1 MSRSGRY
8 LFNTFIC
15 VLVVAH
21 AAYWYLTGRLDGAPN
36 VRVALWVAQLV
47 LGCIGV
53 VTVSGVP
60 QREDHAIVADGIAA
74 FLDKDIDACRLP
86 D

>member
-15 VLVVAH
+15 ALVVAH
-21 AAYWYLTGRLDGAPN
+21 AVYWFMTGRLEGATN

-53 VTVSGVP
+53 VWFAN
-60 QREDHAIVADGIAA
+60 RA
-74 FLDKDIDACRLP
+74 RLAR
-86 D
+86 